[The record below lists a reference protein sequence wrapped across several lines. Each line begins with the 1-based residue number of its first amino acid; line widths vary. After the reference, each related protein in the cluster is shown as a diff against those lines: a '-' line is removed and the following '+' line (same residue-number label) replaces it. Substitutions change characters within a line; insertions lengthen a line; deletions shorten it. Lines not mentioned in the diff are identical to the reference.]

1 MSPPRKQVYR
11 KRYEKAP
18 LAEAQTALEKKEIA
32 YILWNADRVQ
42 LLKFRE
48 KLLPSAILN
57 FRNLNLRDV
66 TSISILSFLLLL
78 PH

>member
-48 KLLPSAILN
+48 KP
-57 FRNLNLRDV
+57 V
-66 TSISILSFLLLL
+66 TVRHLEFSKFEFT
-78 PH
+78 